1 MAKVL
6 VMLAALVAT
15 SATSFAQAPAS
26 AGPGTTTQPSKRP
39 QPPAEQPADRRA
51 QKPAKELGLNADQQ
65 ARLQP
70 ILRAQRQE
78 MQSIRDEASGGGQRG
93 LAPQVKAT
101 QAPYDQQIRAVLTPG
116 QYSNFD

>member
-6 VMLAALVAT
+6 VMLAVLVAT

-39 QPPAEQPADRRA
+39 QPPAEQPAGRRA
-51 QKPAKELGLNADQQ
+51 QRPAKELGLNADQQ

-70 ILRAQRQE
+70 ILQAQRQE
-78 MQSIRDEASGGGQRG
+78 MQSIRDEASGGGAWPR
-93 LAPQVKAT
+93 
-101 QAPYDQQIRAVLTPG
+101 R
-116 QYSNFD
+116 